1 MDKDAENIRS
11 FGDIGFVAFGPLG
24 QYVITITFFLELFS
38 ACGNVPDFD
47 RR

>member
-24 QYVITITFFLELFS
+24 QYVITITFFGIVF
-38 ACGNVPDFD
+38 GMWDVPDFD
-47 RR
+47 R